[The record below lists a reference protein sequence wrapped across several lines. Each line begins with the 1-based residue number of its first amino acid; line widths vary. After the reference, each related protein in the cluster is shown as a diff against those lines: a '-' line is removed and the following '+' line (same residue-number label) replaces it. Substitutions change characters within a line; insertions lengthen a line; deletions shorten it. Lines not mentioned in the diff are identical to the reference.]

1 MCAFAIPATNTS
13 FSPIK
18 QTQFFSQGLY
28 DLNDGWFYGSALM
41 VEIKGRKFTVLLREE
56 PEGGY
61 SAQCVELPGAISEG
75 QNRKDALANI
85 KEAIE
90 GYLEAFPEE
99 VDQLKRKKELVE
111 ITV

>member
-1 MCAFAIPATNTS
+1 M
-13 FSPIK
+13 
-18 QTQFFSQGLY
+18 
-28 DLNDGWFYGSALM
+28 
-41 VEIKGRKFTVLLREE
+41 EIKGKKFTVMLREE

-61 SAQCVELPGAISEG
+61 SAQCIELSGAISQGE
-75 QNRKDALANI
+75 NRKEALANI

-99 VDQLKRKKELVE
+99 LSQLKRKRELVE

>member
-1 MCAFAIPATNTS
+1 M
-13 FSPIK
+13 
-18 QTQFFSQGLY
+18 
-28 DLNDGWFYGSALM
+28 
-41 VEIKGRKFTVLLREE
+41 EIKGKKFTVMLREE

-61 SAQCVELPGAISEG
+61 SAQCIELSGVISQGE
-75 QNRKDALANI
+75 NRKEALANI

-99 VDQLKRKKELVE
+99 LSQLKRKRELVE

>member
-1 MCAFAIPATNTS
+1 
-13 FSPIK
+13 
-18 QTQFFSQGLY
+18 
-28 DLNDGWFYGSALM
+28 M
-41 VEIKGRKFTVLLREE
+41 VEIKGRKFTVILREE

-61 SAQCVELPGAISEG
+61 SAQCLELPGAISEG
-75 QNRKDALANI
+75 ENRKEVIDNI